1 MASTLSTDWKKDNI
15 TPPRDN
21 AEVSQIMQEVGCGRR
36 QAYTIM
42 HRRRAEEMDVSSV
55 SEGQRVAVM
64 STLINIPEARRDATN
79 LLVELHAIN
88 VKIDMHDTVKTL
100 WALQKQGFVRF
111 RERNNPRSL
120 YAISVTDKGYSAWNH
135 RYPVTLEAETEVA
148 DVLTNVEPT
157 LIEHEIAHERAKEV
171 ATAIAKARALQ
182 QKVNDLGAGKPTP
195 VKDNLIERPWTKGEL
210 SGWPMFCNIRD
221 RVLRAKKLNEAAKL
235 LQEVGGYDDAVL
247 MIMTET
253 EFTDLEN
260 EVLTLLTMLGEI
272 E

>member
-21 AEVSQIMQEVGCGRR
+21 AEVSQIMQEIGCGRR
-36 QAYTIM
+36 QAYTVM
-42 HRRRAEEMDVSSV
+42 RRRRAEEMDVSSV

-64 STLINIPEARRDATN
+64 STLINIPEARKDATN
-79 LLVELHAIN
+79 LLTELHAIN
-88 VKIDMHDTVKTL
+88 VKIDMHDTVKTV

-135 RYPVTLEAETEVA
+135 RYSVTLEAETV
-148 DVLTNVEPT
+148 DVSTNVGPDQQEQARDIT
-157 LIEHEIAHERAKEV
+157 HERAKEV
-171 ATAIAKARALQ
+171 VTAIDSARALQ

-260 EVLTLLTMLGEI
+260 EVLVLLTMLGEI